1 VLRAE
6 QKLQGIDVSV
16 VCPGEIS
23 TPLLTYER
31 EHGIPITEV
40 LNAFAGV
47 LSVEQAVAGILH
59 GIRRRQLIITPGLL
73 HWVGTL
79 KLAKAFG
86 REQARSRS

>member
-1 VLRAE
+1 MLRAE

-47 LSVEQAVAGILH
+47 LSVEEAVAGILH
-59 GIRRRQLIITPGLL
+59 GIRRRQLIITPGFKAGLTGLL
-73 HWVGTL
+73 
-79 KLAKAFG
+79 
-86 REQARSRS
+86 ARKTPACSTGSAH